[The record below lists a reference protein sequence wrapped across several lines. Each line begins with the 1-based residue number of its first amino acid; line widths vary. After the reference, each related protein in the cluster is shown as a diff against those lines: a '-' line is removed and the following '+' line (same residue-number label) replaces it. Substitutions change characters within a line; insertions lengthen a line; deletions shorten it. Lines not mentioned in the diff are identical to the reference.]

1 MATPNGI
8 NYEQL
13 SQAVEKTKEEFPE
26 LDKASQKEVVRHTL
40 AREHAIPK
48 KPVVSA
54 PAPDKA
60 VSDTA
65 SLPDYA
71 ANASEEARKTVND
84 LIALTFEKGIKK
96 GLQEAKDRDPYIVD
110 MYHDALIDKLT
121 EELKQ
126 KNLL

>member
-1 MATPNGI
+1 MASPNGI

-13 SQAVEKTKEEFPE
+13 SQAIEKTKEEFPE
-26 LDKASQKEVVRHTL
+26 LDKGPHKEVVRHTL
-40 AREHAIPK
+40 AREHASPQ
-48 KPVVSA
+48 KPAVSA
-54 PAPDKA
+54 PSPDQA

-71 ANASEEARKTVND
+71 ADASEEARNAVNK

-96 GLQEAKDRDPYIVD
+96 GLQEAKNQEPFIVD
-110 MYHDALIDKLT
+110 MYHDALVDKLT
-121 EELKQ
+121 EELQQ